1 MEEAF
6 EKVMIG
12 MRLTTNVNIICTALE
27 EIMDN
32 EDLEGLRIID
42 GYMQEGVKIVE
53 ELRKR

>member
-12 MRLTTNVNIICTALE
+12 MRLTTNVNIIATALE
-27 EIMDN
+27 KMMDN

>member
-1 MEEAF
+1 MDEAF

-12 MRLTTNVNIICTALE
+12 MRLAANVSIIGTALDKM
-27 EIMDN
+27 MDN